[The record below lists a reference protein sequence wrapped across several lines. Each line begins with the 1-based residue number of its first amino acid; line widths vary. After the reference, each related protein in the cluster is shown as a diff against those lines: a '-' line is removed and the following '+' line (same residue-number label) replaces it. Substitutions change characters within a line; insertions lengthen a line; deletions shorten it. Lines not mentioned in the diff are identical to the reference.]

1 MTVGVVLL
9 AAGFSRRF
17 GDDKRQQMISP
28 GVSLLEHAVERALAS
43 GLPLRVS
50 LREDDHALAAML
62 RQRGVEV
69 LCCSRAAE
77 GMGATLAE
85 SVAALPPA
93 WEAVLVALADMPDV
107 LVGTYRVLAREA
119 SAARIL
125 VPEYAGQAGH
135 PVVFGA
141 SFYPALREL
150 SGDAGGR
157 GVIAANAVAVR
168 RVPVADAGILRDIDT
183 SRDLARYRRGIR

>member
-28 GVSLLEHAVERALAS
+28 GVSLLEHAVARALAS

-50 LREDDHALAAML
+50 LREDDHALAAIL

-69 LCCSRAAE
+69 LSCSRAAE

-85 SVAALPPA
+85 SVAALPPT

-107 LVGTYRVLAREA
+107 QVDTYRALAREA
-119 SAARIL
+119 SPAHIL
-125 VPEYAGQAGH
+125 VPEHAGQAGH
-135 PVVFGA
+135 PVAFGA
-141 SFYPALREL
+141 RFYRELREL
-150 SGDAGGR
+150 AGDAGGR
-157 GVIAANAVAVR
+157 GVMASNSAAVR
-168 RVPVADAGILRDIDT
+168 RLPVSDAGILRDIDT
-183 SRDLARYRRGIR
+183 PQALAQHRRGCR